1 MQDFCPSIN
10 LSIGRTGGGLASLL
24 LAGVASLA
32 LSSPVHAGFLDI
44 VPTFDSSITSQPGA
58 AAIEG
63 AINNAIGAVESNI
76 TSPNNLTVSIDFQAI
91 TSGLGQSSTFVTDLS
106 YFQYYNAFKAVATQ
120 PNQLTALASLGTAPT
135 GPGSGNPVNSN
146 TSVQVTLPE
155 ARNLGFSTS
164 PVPFDSTIGLNTTI
178 TSPPNALGGSTFSL
192 QAVANHEIDEVLGIG
207 GTGST
212 LTGTGSLTGPV
223 GDLDLFRYDANGSRS
238 YSNADPNQPY
248 FSIDGGATALSFF
261 NQVVGADFADWQSDP
276 DHAGF
281 GPQVQDAF
289 GTPGV
294 NVALGPNEITAFNA
308 IGYQELAAVPAP
320 QIGFGFPAFLAVGG
334 LLFGAKLLQRS
345 RRGNGLFDAA

>member
-1 MQDFCPSIN
+1 MHEFCPSIK

-32 LSSPVHAGFLDI
+32 LSGPAHATLTI
-44 VPTFDSSITSQPGA
+44 IPTFDSSITSQPGS

-63 AINNAIGAVESNI
+63 AINNAISAVTSNI
-76 TSPNNLTVSIDFQAI
+76 TSPNNISVSIDFQAM
-91 TSGLGQSSTFVTDLS
+91 TTGLGQSTTFITDLS

-135 GPGSGNPVNSN
+135 GPGSGNPVNGN

-164 PVPFDSTIGLNTTI
+164 PVPFDSTIGLNTSI
-178 TSPPNALGGSTFSL
+178 TSPPNALAGNFSL

-248 FSIDGGATALSFF
+248 FSINGGATALSFF

-289 GTPGV
+289 ATPGV

-345 RRGNGLFDAA
+345 RRGNGLFGVA